1 MNRIRT
7 RCKSKLT
14 EIESQN
20 LSHRLGSPISSHFFL
35 EGIYFYAIPFR
46 IIKLEKKRKASHCI
60 RDSDFSVPEKFLG
73 HEGKK
78 DKNKN
83 SHRWIEFGIRAI
95 TITEKIESN
104 KLGN

>member
-60 RDSDFSVPEKFLG
+60 QDEIQIFPSPKNFWDTKEK
-73 HEGKK
+73 KIK
-78 DKNKN
+78 IK
-83 SHRWIEFGIRAI
+83 IRTA
-95 TITEKIESN
+95 
-104 KLGN
+104 G